1 MGLAFRFE
9 KRLALLGDIEQPHL
23 LHWWRHDPNRDA
35 RFRVCQPPLLRA
47 WILLQLE
54 AILFVHEVS
63 DQIVHGG
70 SERRRNHVSGIYLH
84 ILHVIAHVSSESAK
98 PPPLKI
104 VRVARGWRLDV
115 SRGFRFPGPTRI
127 A

>member
-23 LHWWRHDPNRDA
+23 VHWWRHDPNRDA

-63 DQIVHGG
+63 DQIVHVG
-70 SERRRNHVSGIYLH
+70 SERRRNHVSGIYLN

-98 PPPLKI
+98 PPPPQNCPGSE
-104 VRVARGWRLDV
+104 RVA
-115 SRGFRFPGPTRI
+115 